1 MQAQENYGIINS
13 RQISGFLGRTLTA
26 AIHIDQDGNGTVSN
40 MEKLGLAQSAGFD
53 AFNTF
58 IALDYNDLGI
68 TVNYLAFPRGG
79 LNSRSFEDISA
90 VWCSKDQKQA
100 MTDAK
105 AGSKVAK
112 ALCSAPIAG
121 HYNLGQAAGV
131 TGTPAIMFEDGT
143 MIPGYKPPSELAQ
156 ILELN

>member
-58 IALDYNDLGI
+58 IALDYNDLGLEVGDLSPSEI
-68 TVNYLAFPRGG
+68 MQLVVDYSENQQLKDPVLEGII
-79 LNSRSFEDISA
+79 EDILKWIA
-90 VWCSKDQKQA
+90 QAPNFVERVKDW
-100 MTDAK
+100 
-105 AGSKVAK
+105 K
-112 ALCSAPIAG
+112 ALKAQTTEFKSIKEIAP
-121 HYNLGQAAGV
+121 NLLPV
-131 TGTPAIMFEDGT
+131 RFT
-143 MIPGYKPPSELAQ
+143 K
-156 ILELN
+156 